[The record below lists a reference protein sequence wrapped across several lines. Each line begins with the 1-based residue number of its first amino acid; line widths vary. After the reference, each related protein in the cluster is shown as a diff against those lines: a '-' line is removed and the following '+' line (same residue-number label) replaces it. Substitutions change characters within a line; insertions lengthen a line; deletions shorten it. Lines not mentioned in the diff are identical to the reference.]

1 MVLLF
6 GLLDLFLFVSTAKSD
21 PDSWGLMMSNI
32 YQPPPG
38 ISIRISKNA
47 TKWRGAVF
55 RVEKAGRRIGIPDE
69 SGGRL
74 GLLLGEPYGSE
85 RPAVATIELS
95 PR

>member
-32 YQPPPG
+32 YQPPP
-38 ISIRISKNA
+38 RNFHKNFQKCDEMA
-47 TKWRGAVF
+47 GAVF
-55 RVEKAGRRIGIPDE
+55 RVEKAGRRMGIPDE

-85 RPAVATIELS
+85 RPVVATIELS